1 MSALPLTID
10 AHYDGKVIVPDEP
23 VDLPEN
29 QPLRVALHLVAPGK
43 AMPPP
48 DRRAALERLLA
59 RGVRRVSIPDEALR
73 RESLYRERL

>member
-1 MSALPLTID
+1 
-10 AHYDGKVIVPDEP
+10 
-23 VDLPEN
+23 
-29 QPLRVALHLVAPGK
+29 VAPGK
-43 AMPPP
+43 ALPPP

>member
-1 MSALPLTID
+1 VSALPLTID

-29 QPLRVALHLVAPGK
+29 QPLRIALHLASPGK
-43 AMPPP
+43 AVPSP

-59 RGVRRVSIPDEALR
+59 RGVRVASIPDDALR
-73 RESLYRERL
+73 RESLYQERL